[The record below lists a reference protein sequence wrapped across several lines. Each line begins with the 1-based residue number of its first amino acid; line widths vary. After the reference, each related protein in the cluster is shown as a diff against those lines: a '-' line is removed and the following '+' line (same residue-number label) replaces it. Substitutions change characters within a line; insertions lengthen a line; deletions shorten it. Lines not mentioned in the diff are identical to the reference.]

1 MKQVGVSKYDGL
13 VPVKIVKGITE
24 EISGMRFKF
33 GWKSSKVN
41 DPHGHWNCRII
52 KQKKNIITDGS
63 HLISEEYPYLREYI
77 EWLKSDFFGPS
88 NLLRFYVNAHTYGI
102 DGYPHTDT
110 KRDRG
115 EQTAVLYMPP
125 EWEPKWAGETVVLN
139 EAADDISD
147 SVLPRY
153 GRLFVF
159 PSDRFHAAR
168 SVSRLCNVMRATL
181 VCKMGPEVQEGED
194 EGDDDDDEEE
204 DE

>member
-1 MKQVGVSKYDGL
+1 VKQVGVSKYDGL

-41 DPHGHWNCRII
+41 DPHGHWNHRII
-52 KQKKNIITDGS
+52 KQKKNVITDGS
-63 HLISEEYPYLREYI
+63 HLISEEYPCLREYI
-77 EWLKSDFFGPS
+77 EWLKADFFGPS

-115 EQTAVLYMPP
+115 EQTVVLYMPP

-159 PSDRFHAAR
+159 PSNRFHAAR
-168 SVSRLCNVMRATL
+168 SVSRACNVMRATL